1 LIRRL
6 LFCSD
11 SKSQLSLAVASPR
24 SQSSRISPQEDANE
38 EDGSNIESITALWL
52 LLELLVLLFGIVF
65 SVAAI
70 AAIIRSGC
78 CCR

>member
-11 SKSQLSLAVASPR
+11 SKSQLSSGRDHKAAAYR
-24 SQSSRISPQEDANE
+24 QEKENE
-38 EDGSNIESITALWL
+38 EDGSNIESITAL
-52 LLELLVLLFGIVF
+52 LLVLLFG
-65 SVAAI
+65 SVAI